1 MSTYQFELACRQYI
15 AAFDG
20 TNDLSPAEFKTLF
33 DNVHHKDFKYRLM
46 DEKIIGDD
54 GTIHL
59 KAKKPVTREEKFAS
73 ISKKYASGDKI
84 ELMYFRKIGMD
95 CIDIKV
101 RIVNG
106 EEEKNHREVLTISD
120 GQAILSQE
128 ILPGLPPVRPRM
140 TGCKPATPIYSRRS
154 KYANAA

>member
-1 MSTYQFELACRQYI
+1 MSSCQFELACRQYV

-20 TNDLSPAEFKTLF
+20 TNDLSPAEFKALF

-46 DEKIIGDD
+46 DEKVIRDD
-54 GTIHL
+54 DIIHL
-59 KAKKPVTREEKFAS
+59 KARKLITREEKFVS
-73 ISKKYASGDKI
+73 ISKMYTSGCKI
-84 ELMYFRKIGMD
+84 TLIYFRKISRD

-106 EEEKNHREVLTISD
+106 EEERIHREVLAISD

-128 ILPGLPPVRPRM
+128 ILPGSPPVRPCI
-140 TGCKPATPIYSRRS
+140 GCTPATPIYSRRS

>member
-1 MSTYQFELACRQYI
+1 MSSYQFEHAFRQYI

-46 DEKIIGDD
+46 DEKVIGDD

-59 KAKKPVTREEKFAS
+59 KARKLITREEKFVS
-73 ISKKYASGDKI
+73 ISKRYASGTKVSLI
-84 ELMYFRKIGMD
+84 YFRKIGME
-95 CIDIKV
+95 CIDAKFCIA
-101 RIVNG
+101 NG
-106 EEEKNHREVLTISD
+106 KEETIHRVVLAISD
-120 GQAILSQE
+120 GQAILAQE
-128 ILPGLPPVRPRM
+128 ILPGSPPVRPCI
-140 TGCKPATPIYSRRS
+140 GCTPATPIYSRRS